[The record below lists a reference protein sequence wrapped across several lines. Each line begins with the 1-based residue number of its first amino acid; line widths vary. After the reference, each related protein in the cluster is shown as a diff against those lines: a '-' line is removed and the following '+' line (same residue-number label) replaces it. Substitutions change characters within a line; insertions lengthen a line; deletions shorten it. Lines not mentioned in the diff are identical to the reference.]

1 MKRTAQKTPQ
11 LSTVPSASAP
21 EGRGQD
27 SADSLKDFF
36 SGWLDSVA
44 PQIAERPQE
53 RVPAHTSGYRG
64 RRISS
69 TDIVRLNRAT
79 VREST
84 DHRHW
89 PPEVVAHFLSAEVIT
104 RKNKRS

>member
-1 MKRTAQKTPQ
+1 MKQVARKTPQ
-11 LSTVPSASAP
+11 LSIVRSGSMPEDSAKEP
-21 EGRGQD
+21 
-27 SADSLKDFF
+27 ADSLNEFF

-44 PQIAERPQE
+44 PDLAEEPQA
-53 RVPAHTSGYRG
+53 RNPARTSGYRG

-89 PPEVVAHFLSAEVIT
+89 PVEVVAQFLTAEVIT

>member
-1 MKRTAQKTPQ
+1 MKQIARKTPQ
-11 LSTVPSASAP
+11 LSIVRSGSMP
-21 EGRGQD
+21 ED
-27 SADSLKDFF
+27 SIKESADSLNEFF
-36 SGWLDSVA
+36 RGWLDSVA
-44 PQIAERPQE
+44 HEIAERPQE

-89 PPEVVAHFLSAEVIT
+89 PPEVVAPFLTAEVIT

>member
-1 MKRTAQKTPQ
+1 MKQAARKTPQ
-11 LSTVPSASAP
+11 LSIVRPRSRPEDSAK
-21 EGRGQD
+21 E
-27 SADSLKDFF
+27 SADSLNEFF
-36 SGWLDSVA
+36 GGWLDSVA
-44 PQIAERPQE
+44 PGLAERPHA
-53 RVPAHTSGYRG
+53 RIPARSSGYRG
-64 RRISS
+64 RLISS

-89 PPEVVAHFLSAEVIT
+89 PTEVVAHFLNAKVIT